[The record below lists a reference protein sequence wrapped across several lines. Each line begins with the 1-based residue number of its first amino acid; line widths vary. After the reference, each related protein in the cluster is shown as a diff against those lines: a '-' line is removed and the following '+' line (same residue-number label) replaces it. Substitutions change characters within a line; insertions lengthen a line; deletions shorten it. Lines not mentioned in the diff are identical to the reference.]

1 MVRLKDHDSIDE
13 LAIELM
19 HKINQRN
26 QYPTNTSAYAKSDLY
41 IKELFRKLQKLIYCL
56 QIDLKALSDS
66 NKLTQRERDRRQR
79 MINSLQDRSKNIEIK
94 LQNPLISK
102 RNDLFKKSEK
112 EYPNE
117 RTPYSINSNEEEE
130 SKQSVSGLRE
140 AQRVMI
146 DEQERNLDTL
156 TEIVQRQKSLALGI
170 DAEITVQ
177 NGNMDF
183 DLCKEFMSN

>member
-1 MVRLKDHDSIDE
+1 
-13 LAIELM
+13 M

-66 NKLTQRERDRRQR
+66 NKLYLIACFFHKTQRERDRRQR

-94 LQNPLISK
+94 LQNPLIST

-112 EYPNE
+112 VYPNE

-146 DEQERNLDTL
+146 DGINWLY
-156 TEIVQRQKSLALGI
+156 KS
-170 DAEITVQ
+170 
-177 NGNMDF
+177 NRKF
-183 DLCKEFMSN
+183 